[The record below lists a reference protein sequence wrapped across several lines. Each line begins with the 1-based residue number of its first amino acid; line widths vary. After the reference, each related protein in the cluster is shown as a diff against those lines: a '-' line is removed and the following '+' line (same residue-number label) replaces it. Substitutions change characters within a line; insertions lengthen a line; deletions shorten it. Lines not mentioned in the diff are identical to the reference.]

1 MVQLLNG
8 HSDVRESVEG
18 VMQILEKDGLLAKG

>member
-1 MVQLLNG
+1 MVRLLNG

-18 VMQILEKDGLLAKG
+18 VMQIIANDGLLAKG